1 MTWSKLDDGFW
12 SNPKV
17 ERVGNDG
24 AGAYARCLSYC
35 GHQETDGFIPPG
47 VARYIATART
57 FQKLEAH
64 GLVEG
69 LNGTGYRI
77 PDYLEFNPSH
87 ERLEEKREADRK
99 RKAAAS

>member
-1 MTWSKLDDGFW
+1 MTWTKLDDGFW

-17 ERVGNDG
+17 SRVGNEA

-35 GHQETDGFIPPG
+35 GCHETDGLIPPD
-47 VARYIATART
+47 VARFIATPKV
-57 FQKLEAH
+57 FGKLEDV

-87 ERLEEKREADRK
+87 DKLEAKREADRR
-99 RKAAAS
+99 RKAGDS

>member
-35 GHQETDGFIPPG
+35 GHHETDGFIPPG
-47 VARYIATART
+47 IARYIATP
-57 FQKLEAH
+57 KLFRRLEQE
-64 GLVEG
+64 GLVES
-69 LNGTGYRI
+69 LNGSGYRI
-77 PDYLEFNPSH
+77 PDYLDFNPSH
-87 ERLEEKREADRK
+87 EKLEAKREADRK
-99 RKAAAS
+99 RKATDS